1 MDRGPPSW
9 CKLCG
14 EVKHQTI
21 GCHYHPSIMEDKK
34 IPNLKNQTSGYGE
47 DMDMNYTKLTK
58 KKEGRMVK
66 APILKNQMK

>member
-1 MDRGPPSW
+1 
-9 CKLCG
+9 
-14 EVKHQTI
+14 
-21 GCHYHPSIMEDKK
+21 MEDKK